1 VNLLHLTQRPPKCTR
16 LTKHPSQNVHLHSAP
31 IGVTG
36 SMKIWRQTG
45 HSRAPCPLRMQRT
58 MAGVPSR
65 RRTDEVTDAS
75 PPTCCCCCPGTL
87 ACSRVLSSALRPARP
102 RPRAPSIC
110 CRAWPFPA
118 SFAGPGSFGSPNS
131 APLTPAPVSCSL
143 AGAGGGDSQC
153 AHGGGGA
160 AANGGGGAAAGGLLL
175 GPTRPWTEGAPKL
188 SPVHGRNSQ
197 KVNCLVHLLHTIA
210 VQSPFEK
217 FYQCRV
223 RRESTL
229 PPAEAIGWACT
240 DARRHSRACACASEH
255 GMFSSAKVCAAA
267 RLQIQVLGHVCMY
280 IHTYYVLTKPPMPI
294 IHTYVCV
301 CVYYVL
307 ISPIRIHIQECV
319 HTHIHTQHRV
329 DLSSLACS
337 LACCLCCCSF
347 CLCCSSYSALSSSC
361 DRSLCCCCCSLCCCC
376 CCCCCFSSRS
386 LLRCRSL
393 STRAVLMC
401 VCAGKGVGGRGWV
414 GGW

>member
-1 VNLLHLTQRPPKCTR
+1 MYLLHLTQRPPKCTR

-75 PPTCCCCCPGTL
+75 PPTCCCCCCCPGTL
-87 ACSRVLSSALRPARP
+87 ACSRVLSRALRPARP

-118 SFAGPGSFGSPNS
+118 SFPGPGSFGSPNS

-188 SPVHGRNSQ
+188 SPVHRRNSQ
-197 KVNCLVHLLHTIA
+197 EVHCLVHSLHTIT
-210 VQSPFEK
+210 VQSAFEK

-229 PPAEAIGWACT
+229 PPAEARDWACT
-240 DARRHSRACACASEH
+240 DARRHSRACACDRARHVQLGKSVRYRAPAN
-255 GMFSSAKVCAAA
+255 SSSRICMY
-267 RLQIQVLGHVCMY
+267 VCM
-280 IHTYYVLTKPPMPI
+280 
-294 IHTYVCV
+294 YVCV
-301 CVYYVL
+301 CVCVYVL
-307 ISPIRIHIQECV
+307 HPN
-319 HTHIHTQHRV
+319 
-329 DLSSLACS
+329 
-337 LACCLCCCSF
+337 
-347 CLCCSSYSALSSSC
+347 
-361 DRSLCCCCCSLCCCC
+361 
-376 CCCCCFSSRS
+376 
-386 LLRCRSL
+386 
-393 STRAVLMC
+393 
-401 VCAGKGVGGRGWV
+401 
-414 GGW
+414 